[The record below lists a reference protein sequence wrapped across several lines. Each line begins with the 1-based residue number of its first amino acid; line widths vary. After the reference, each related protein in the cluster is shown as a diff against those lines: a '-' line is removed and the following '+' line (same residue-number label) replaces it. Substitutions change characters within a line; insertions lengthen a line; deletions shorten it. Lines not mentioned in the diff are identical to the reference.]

1 MPANDYVRR
10 LAQLVN
16 DMKGINA
23 KLSDLNRGWLEPP
36 DPDKPAIR
44 ASLESVKTEAAIST
58 QQADAML
65 AKLAGV

>member
-1 MPANDYVRR
+1 MPANDYARR
-10 LAQLVN
+10 LAQIVN

-23 KLSDLNRGWLEPP
+23 KLSDLNRSWVNPP
-36 DPDKPAIR
+36 DPDKPAVR
-44 ASLESVKTEAAIST
+44 VSLDSVKTEAAIAT